1 MDPGAEG
8 EAAADAR
15 DADLRLAR
23 DIAAGHEAAFIDLV
37 KRHHAAFTRLAM
49 IWVRDRAVAEEV
61 VQDTWVVAI
70 EKLSE
75 FEARSTLKTWL
86 CGILLNTARARARKE
101 GRHVAI
107 AADDLAGAAEPAVP
121 GDRFSPPG
129 DRWDGH
135 WQAPPSPW
143 PETPERALLAAE
155 TRRLIEGC
163 LARLPEAQRAV
174 MLLRDLEGL
183 TAEETC
189 NALGLTDTHQRVLL
203 HRARSRVR
211 AVLERHHDERKAK
224 TP

>member
-1 MDPGAEG
+1 MERGAEG
-8 EAAADAR
+8 EATADTR
-15 DADLRLAR
+15 DADLKLAR
-23 DIAAGHEAAFIDLV
+23 DIAAGHEAAFIELV

-70 EKLSE
+70 EKLAQ
-75 FEARSTLKTWL
+75 FEARSALKTWL

-101 GRHVAI
+101 GRHVAF
-107 AADDLAGAAEPAVP
+107 APDDLAAAAEPAVSA
-121 GDRFSPPG
+121 DRFSPPG

-135 WQAPPSPW
+135 WQAPPRPW

-155 TRRLIEGC
+155 TRSLIDGC
-163 LARLPEAQRAV
+163 LAKLPEAQRAV

-211 AVLERHHDERKAK
+211 AALERHHDERKGN
-224 TP
+224 TR